1 MLICLKI
8 IIFVMLFSVLNG
20 MFDVILSWK
29 HVGSNVSGNN
39 CSPFVLNGGF
49 NIFKLKVQYLHCNQ
63 RIDENSSK
71 TSRVFAS

>member
-49 NIFKLKVQYLHCNQ
+49 NIFKLKVQFLHCNQ